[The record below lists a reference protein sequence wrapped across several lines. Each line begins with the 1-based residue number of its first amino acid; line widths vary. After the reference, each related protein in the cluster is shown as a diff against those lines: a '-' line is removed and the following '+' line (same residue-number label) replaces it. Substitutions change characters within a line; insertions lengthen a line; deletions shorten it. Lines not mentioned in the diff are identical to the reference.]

1 MKLKISLREIS
12 METNHAYKII
22 SLFEFLSFAWS
33 ISSKYAEKTLKNLH
47 SVYSKECF
55 NKSW

>member
-33 ISSKYAEKTLKNLH
+33 ISSKYAEKKLKDIH
-47 SVYSKECF
+47 SVFSKECF
-55 NKSW
+55 NKNW